1 MSGCSTGI
9 ILQITEPIP
18 VTGRYG
24 EVEKVDVVVTEE
36 LRLVGIRLKEYIRLH
51 CKATIAIGRLAQW
64 QGA

>member
-18 VTGRYG
+18 VTERYG

-36 LRLVGIRLKEYIRLH
+36 LRLVSTKLKEYV
-51 CKATIAIGRLAQW
+51 
-64 QGA
+64 